1 MEQNFDTPQLSL
13 TAHARQ
19 RMSSRHIAVDDVF
32 AVLEFGREVHARGAE
47 FFVVGRRDVMRARQA
62 GRNVKALEGLHVV
75 CAPNGGPVITC
86 YRNREM
92 PPIRNRTRRIWARAA

>member
-1 MEQNFDTPQLSL
+1 MEQDFYTPQLPL

-19 RMSSRHIAVDDVF
+19 RMSSRHIDFDDVVD
-32 AVLEFGREVHARGAE
+32 VLEFGREVHARGAE
-47 FFVVGRRDVMRARQA
+47 FYVVGRRDVLRARQA
-62 GRNVKALEGLHVV
+62 GRNVQALEGLHVV

-92 PPIRNRTRRIWARAA
+92 PPIRNRTRRTWAQAA